1 MRTCSIS
8 ICAAASILL
17 SAGALAAS
25 SGDAA
30 PGYPAKPV
38 RVIVPSAAAGGADII
53 ARGVMQK
60 LTDTWG
66 QQFVVDNRPGIVGAE
81 TAARAAPDGYTI
93 MFTTSALAVRDSV
106 YTRLPYNTMRD
117 FHPVTQVVAQSN
129 VLVVHPS
136 MPVKSVNE
144 LVSFAKARP
153 GELNYGSGGNGTSNH
168 LAAELFCILARIK
181 VVHVPYKG
189 VPQAITD
196 LVAGRLH
203 FLTGSPVSTLPQ
215 VKDGKLRLL
224 AVTTPRRSPSM
235 PDVPTIAE
243 TVPGYE
249 FTGWMGMFVPA
260 GTPRPI
266 VTRLQREVARIIQLP
281 DVKQRFAVDAAEAV
295 GSTPGEFTAFLKS
308 ETARWTRV
316 VKEAGIRLD

>member
-1 MRTCSIS
+1 MSGSLLCA
-8 ICAAASILL
+8 CAAGCVLL
-17 SAGALAAS
+17 AGNALAAS
-25 SGDAA
+25 KDAERA
-30 PGYPAKPV
+30 YPTKPV
-38 RVIVPSAAAGGADII
+38 RVIVPSAAAGGADIV
-53 ARGVMQK
+53 ARAVTQK
-60 LTDTWG
+60 LSEAWG

-106 YTRLPYNTMRD
+106 YTRLPYNTARD

-129 VLVVHPS
+129 VLVTHPS
-136 MPVKSVNE
+136 LPVKSVKE
-144 LVSFAKARP
+144 LVAYAKSKP

-168 LAAELFCILARIK
+168 LAAELFCILAGIR

-196 LVAGRLH
+196 LMAGRLH

-215 VKDGKLRLL
+215 VKEGKLRLL
-224 AVTTPRRSPSM
+224 AVTTPKRSPSM
-235 PDVPTIAE
+235 PDVPAIAE
-243 TVPGYE
+243 SVPGYE

-260 GTPRPI
+260 KTPREFI
-266 VTRLQREVARIIQLP
+266 VRIHREVARIVQLP

-295 GSTPGEFTAFLKS
+295 GSTPEEFAVFLKA